1 MIGVLLLGH
10 ARIASETK
18 QAVEHILG
26 TQSQFQAIDIINSDM
41 PDTEDAGLSIALEHL
56 NQGQGV
62 LILVDLLGATPWN
75 MVNRVTDNQHVVLL
89 SGFNVPAVIRA
100 MSMRQDCT
108 DLNQLA
114 QSSVEAGKHYMRLQ
128 VADLKP

>member
-1 MIGVLLLGH
+1 MIGILLLGH

-26 TQSQFQAIDIINSDM
+26 QQVQFQAIDIINSDM
-41 PDTEDAGLSIALEHL
+41 PDEEGVGLSVALNRL

-62 LILVDLLGATPWN
+62 LILVDLFGATPWN
-75 MVNRVTDNQHVVLL
+75 MVNRAVENQHVTLL

-100 MSMRQDCT
+100 ISMRKDCK

-128 VADLKP
+128 MAGLK

>member
-26 TQSQFQAIDIINSDM
+26 EQSQFQAIDIINSDM
-41 PDTEDAGLSIALEHL
+41 PDTEDADLSIALEGL

-75 MVNRVTDNQHVVLL
+75 MVNRVVENQHVILL
-89 SGFNVPAVIRA
+89 SGFNVPTVIQA

-128 VADLKP
+128 MTATKP

>member
-26 TQSQFQAIDIINSDM
+26 SQPQFQAIDIINSDM
-41 PDTEDAGLSIALEHL
+41 SDTKDADLNLALEQL

-75 MVNRVTDNQHVVLL
+75 MVNQVAENRHVILL
-89 SGFNVPAVIRA
+89 GGFNVPAVIRA

-128 VADLKP
+128 MADLKP

>member
-26 TQSQFQAIDIINSDM
+26 QQSQFQAIDIINSDM
-41 PDTEDAGLSIALEHL
+41 PDTEDADLSIVLEGL

-75 MVNRVTDNQHVVLL
+75 MVNRVVENQHVILL
-89 SGFNVPAVIRA
+89 SGFNVPTVIQA

-128 VADLKP
+128 TTATKP

>member
-26 TQSQFQAIDIINSDM
+26 QQAQFLAVDIINSDL
-41 PDTEDAGLSIALEHL
+41 PDEEDAGLSTVLENL
-56 NQGQGV
+56 DQGQGV

-75 MVNRVTDNQHVVLL
+75 MVNQVVKNQHVALL

-100 MSMRQDCT
+100 ISMRQDCT

-128 VADLKP
+128 MAGLK

>member
-26 TQSQFQAIDIINSDM
+26 EQAQFKAVDIINSDI
-41 PDTEDAGLSIALEHL
+41 PDEEDTGLSAVLDNL

-75 MVNRVTDNQHVVLL
+75 IVNRVVVNQHVALL
-89 SGFNVPAVIRA
+89 SGFNVPAVVRA
-100 MSMRQDCT
+100 ISLRQECA

-128 VADLKP
+128 MAEFG